1 MLNIII
7 RISFSSSYFST
18 FQYIVQVLTTYTHT
32 VICWYS
38 SLLLLF
44 FSLWVS
50 WFQKLIQIVTNTNWT
65 SELKI
70 LHTWG
75 SKHQNNGSSHSR
87 QKDMIYYSL
96 STSESS
102 YYYVVHILYW
112 STLTRGCPALLS
124 SVFAIPAWVDNFCSA
139 IGVVEKL
146 WM

>member
-1 MLNIII
+1 MLRYNISNIII

-44 FSLWVS
+44 FSLWAS

-87 QKDMIYYSL
+87 QKHMIYYSL
-96 STSESS
+96 LQSPLT
-102 YYYVVHILYW
+102 I
-112 STLTRGCPALLS
+112 TLCTYSIDLLLQ
-124 SVFAIPAWVDNFCSA
+124 
-139 IGVVEKL
+139 GVVRPCRLVYLQYQHEWITFAAL
-146 WM
+146 

>member
-7 RISFSSSYFST
+7 RISFSSSHFST

-44 FSLWVS
+44 FSLWDS

-87 QKDMIYYSL
+87 QKHMIYYSL
-96 STSESS
+96 LQSPLT
-102 YYYVVHILYW
+102 I
-112 STLTRGCPALLS
+112 TLCTYSIDLLLQ
-124 SVFAIPAWVDNFCSA
+124 
-139 IGVVEKL
+139 GVVRPCCLVYLQYQHEWITFAAL
-146 WM
+146 